1 MKHSILFSGHMIDA
15 KDRAGPRFPAGKENA
30 AIGELRKY
38 LLGEKEIAKDKLFG
52 IAGGAC
58 GGDIL
63 FHELCIETGIPT
75 EIYLAL
81 PVDEFKEKSV
91 SFAGKGWD
99 RRFDELISKLP
110 FHILSGPGNND
121 EDKNVWERT
130 NLWMLDLALKH
141 GGKNMTLIALWN
153 GETGDGEGGTKHMV
167 EVAKEQGARVEI
179 IDTNKL

>member
-15 KDRAGPRFPAGKENA
+15 KDRTEPRFPAGKENA
-30 AIGELRKY
+30 AILEMRKT
-38 LLGEKEIAKDKLFG
+38 LLKEKEIAKDKLFG

-58 GGDIL
+58 GGDII

-81 PVDEFKEKSV
+81 PVNKFKEKSV
-91 SFAGKGWD
+91 SFAGEDWE
-99 RRFDELISKLP
+99 RRFDELITKLP
-110 FHILSGPGNND
+110 FHILPGTANND
-121 EDKNVWERT
+121 EDKNVWERA
-130 NLWMLDLALKH
+130 NLWMLDLALKY

-153 GETGDGEGGTKHMV
+153 GEAGDGEGGTKHMV
-167 EVAKEQGARVEI
+167 KVAKEQGARVEI